1 VDLVKPVPECLYSGF
16 WAKGD
21 GGDGNNWSY
30 RTWKA
35 PVNMSPPTNQ
45 HPFFYRPDALPVA
58 QPTMSKHWRENI
70 TFHGLSYPQAGV
82 FQLCLCSWLPWGRVV
97 LPLISPL
104 MPVPQVRIKLNI
116 KLNYS
121 NFYSTMRLQI
131 QRRWAHLNDLPRV
144 ATWQCGSQESNPRS
158 VDCKSSALTTTLPH
172 THTHQNLTYL
182 LACLLSYWCAHPN

>member
-1 VDLVKPVPECLYSGF
+1 MESSSQYVTTNKPTPIFLQARCPSC
-16 WAKGD
+16 
-21 GGDGNNWSY
+21 
-30 RTWKA
+30 R
-35 PVNMSPPTNQ
+35 PTNNVE
-45 HPFFYRPDALPVA
+45 ALKGKYHIPWTFLPPSWGL
-58 QPTMSKHWRENI
+58 PT
-70 TFHGLSYPQAGV
+70 LS
-82 FQLCLCSWLPWGRVV
+82 LTTNSSWLPWGRVV

-144 ATWQCGSQESNPRS
+144 AARQCGSQESNPRS

-182 LACLLSYWCAHPN
+182 LACFHIDAHTLTNTTEPQKLLC